1 MENKNL
7 GGVIVGVL
15 IIVLLVGG
23 ILWYQNSGTDTVE
36 SQSSATTG
44 KVYVG
49 ITDATADINNV
60 NEINMEVKKAE
71 IYSSARGWVT
81 ISGDSK
87 KYDLLKLKAEGR
99 TEFYGSADVDAGA
112 YDRVR
117 LTLGNTVVKT
127 KSNGDVVA
135 YLPGKQV
142 VMSMDVM
149 VEAGQDTSVEL
160 DVLADKSLH
169 TTSDNKFVFAPV
181 VRAQSQSGA
190 DVSISNQNA
199 ITYAGGTMDST
210 ANVGV
215 NIDGTSRSD
224 FTLTTAN
231 DLKVDASNTG
241 SIKFML
247 GGKTYTE
254 NTTTQEA
261 PLLDPKVEGSSS
273 LNADLDGGVNLG
285 L

>member
-71 IYSSARGWVT
+71 IYSSALGWVT

-99 TEFYGSADVDAGA
+99 TDFYGSADVDAGA

-142 VMSMDVM
+142 VMNMDVM

>member
-142 VMSMDVM
+142 VMNMDVM

-254 NTTTQEA
+254 NKELQEV
-261 PLLDPKVEGSSS
+261 PLDAKVEGSSS
-273 LNADLDGGVNLG
+273 LDAKLDAGVNLG

>member
-71 IYSSARGWVT
+71 IYSSALGWVT

-254 NTTTQEA
+254 NKELQEV
-261 PLLDPKVEGSSS
+261 PLDAKVEGSSS
-273 LNADLDGGVNLG
+273 LDAKLDAGVNLG